1 MVTPSSSDSPSS
13 YRLWRW
19 HGWKPLLVT
28 LVVLGVGLL
37 GFLYWYDT
45 TPPVPPRP
53 DRPPVKISMRLPP
66 VPPNQLLHRVMMGHE
81 NGRRVWRIIAVE
93 NGDEI
98 IVDAASGTLIAIRD
112 KLGKTIWRPMVATK
126 LSEELPM
133 KS

>member
-1 MVTPSSSDSPSS
+1 
-13 YRLWRW
+13 
-19 HGWKPLLVT
+19 
-28 LVVLGVGLL
+28 
-37 GFLYWYDT
+37 
-45 TPPVPPRP
+45 
-53 DRPPVKISMRLPP
+53 
-66 VPPNQLLHRVMMGHE
+66 MMGHE